1 FYVID
6 SGIGIPMEMQHK
18 IFERFRQVNNSLTR
32 AHEGAGLGLSITKA
46 FVELLGGTLSVSSV
60 EGAGSTFTF
69 SLPYHPK
76 QLAIPSLEDQPAAS
90 VADLTILIAE
100 DDDVSSMLL
109 KKNLTGDNI
118 SLLFAVNGWEAVELV
133 EHHPEINVVLMDIK
147 MPLMNGFE
155 ATKLIKKI
163 RPDLPVIAQTAF
175 TSKDDREKALEA
187 GCDSF
192 ITKPIKKKELLSL
205 VQELLHH

>member
-1 FYVID
+1 
-6 SGIGIPMEMQHK
+6 MQV
-18 IFERFRQVNNSLTR
+18 Q
-32 AHEGAGLGLSITKA
+32 
-46 FVELLGGTLSVSSV
+46 V